1 MDNTINF
8 KLPSITWQEL
18 FTLKMKPPSLTLIS
32 VCITLIIA
40 EIKRSGRRRRRRRKR
55 RRERKRRRRE
65 GKIEAF
71 LVFRLYPEVD

>member
-1 MDNTINF
+1 MDNMINF

-55 RRERKRRRRE
+55 RRERRRRE

-71 LVFRLYPEVD
+71 LVFKLYPEVD